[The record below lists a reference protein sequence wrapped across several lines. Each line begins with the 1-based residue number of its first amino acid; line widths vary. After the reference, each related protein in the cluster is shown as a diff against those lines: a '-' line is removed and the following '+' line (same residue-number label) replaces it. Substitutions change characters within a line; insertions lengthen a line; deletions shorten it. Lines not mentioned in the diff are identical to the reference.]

1 MEMLLLFLVAIPFV
15 VIFLVRFG
23 HTHNRPP
30 GPPGLPLVGNL
41 YQLNQ
46 PSLHKYLWQLSKKY
60 GPLMSMNL
68 GFSQLVVISSA
79 RIAKEAMKTHDFAF
93 SSRPSFLG
101 QRKLSY
107 NGLDIA
113 FAPYND
119 YWKEM
124 RKICTLHLFSPKMVQ
139 SFRPIR
145 EDEVSRM
152 INRVTELAS
161 SSKLVNLSEILL
173 SLSSNITCIV
183 GFGKRYAPRN
193 RYDEKGHESKRLG
206 EAQAMIGDFFLSDHF
221 PIFGH
226 WIDCKVT
233 GKVARLENIYNELDL
248 FYQELIEEHLTP
260 TRPKSMDGDI
270 LDTLIALRD
279 KNLSSSSLILTWDNI
294 KAVLMDIFI
303 AGTDTSAAVLV
314 WAMTALI
321 KEEASVMR
329 KLQEGIRELVGKKGR
344 VDEDD
349 IQNLPYL
356 KAVIKET
363 LRLYPPAPLLVP
375 RETIEKCS
383 IDGYE
388 IKPNTLVFFNAWA
401 IGRDLECWE
410 NPDDFIPERFCDVK
424 NDDIIDYK
432 SVEFEMIPFGGGR
445 RGCPG
450 SSLGVATVEL
460 ALANLLYA
468 FDWELPSG
476 MVKEDIDTDTLPG
489 LTMHKKNPLCLVAKV
504 HD

>member
-1 MEMLLLFLVAIPFV
+1 MLLLFLVAIST
-15 VIFLVRFG
+15 IITFLMKLR
-23 HTHNRPP
+23 HPHNRPP

-41 YQLNQ
+41 YQLNRQ
-46 PSLHKYLWQLSKKY
+46 FPHKYLLQLSNKY
-60 GPLMSMNL
+60 GPLMFMKL

-79 RIAKEAMKTHDFAF
+79 RIAKEALKTHDSTF

-113 FAPYND
+113 FSPYNV
-119 YWKEM
+119 YWREM
-124 RKICTLHLFSPKMVQ
+124 RKICTVHLFSPKKVQ

-152 INRVTELAS
+152 INRITELAS
-161 SSKLVNLSEILL
+161 SSKLVNLSDILL

-183 GFGKRYAPRN
+183 GFGKRY
-193 RYDEKGHESKRLG
+193 DEKGHESMRFGKLLC
-206 EAQAMIGDFFLSDHF
+206 EAQAMIGDFFFYDHF
-221 PIFGH
+221 LIFGH
-226 WIDCKVT
+226 WIDYIIT
-233 GKVARLENIYNELDL
+233 GKISRLKNIYNELDM
-248 FYQELIEEHLTP
+248 FYQELIEEHLSS
-260 TRPKSMDGDI
+260 TRPQSMDGDI
-270 LDTLIALRD
+270 LDTLIALQD
-279 KNLSSSSLILTWDNI
+279 KKLSSSSLILTWDHI
-294 KAVLMDIFI
+294 KAVLMNIFI
-303 AGTDTSAAVLV
+303 AGTDTSAAALV

-321 KEEASVMR
+321 KEEKSVMR
-329 KLQEGIRELVGKKGR
+329 KLQDDIRELVGNKGR

-375 RETIEKCS
+375 RETIKKCV
-383 IDGYE
+383 IDGYD
-388 IKPNTLVFFNAWA
+388 IKPNTLVFINAWA
-401 IGRDLECWE
+401 IGRDPDCWE
-410 NPDDFIPERFCDVK
+410 NPDEFIPERFVDVT
-424 NDDIIDYK
+424 NNDIIDYN
-432 SVEFEMIPFGGGR
+432 SGEFEMIPFGGGR

-450 SSLGVATVEL
+450 VSLGVATVEL

-468 FDWELPSG
+468 FNWELPFG

-489 LTMHKKNPLCLVAKV
+489 ITMHKKNPLCLVAKV
-504 HD
+504 YE

>member
-1 MEMLLLFLVAIPFV
+1 MLLLFLVAIPFI
-15 VIFLVRFG
+15 VIFLVKLG
-23 HTHNRPP
+23 YTHNHPP
-30 GPPGLPLVGNL
+30 SPPGLPLLGNL

-46 PSLHKYLWQLSKKY
+46 ESPHIYLWKLSKKY
-60 GPLMSMNL
+60 GPLMFMKL

-79 RIAKEAMKTHDFAF
+79 RIAKEVLKIHDFAF
-93 SSRPSFLG
+93 SGRPSYLG

-107 NGLDIA
+107 NGLDVA
-113 FAPYND
+113 FSPYNN
-119 YWKEM
+119 YWREM
-124 RKICTLHLFSPKMVQ
+124 KKICILHLFSPKKVQ

-161 SSKLVNLSEILL
+161 SSKLVNLSEIMS
-173 SLSSNITCIV
+173 SLSSNISCIV
-183 GFGKRYAPRN
+183 GFGKRY
-193 RYDEKGHESKRLG
+193 DEKGYESKRFSKLLC
-206 EAQAMIGDFFLSDHF
+206 EAQAMIGGSFLSDHF

-226 WIDCKVT
+226 WIDCIVT
-233 GKVARLENIYNELDL
+233 RKATRLEKIYNELDL
-248 FYQELIEEHLTP
+248 FYQELIDEHLSS

-270 LDTLIALRD
+270 VDMLIVLKD
-279 KNLSSSSLILTWDNI
+279 QNLSSSSLNLTWDHI

-303 AGTDTSAAVLV
+303 AGTDTNAAALV
-314 WAMTALI
+314 WAMTALM
-321 KEEASVMR
+321 KEGGSAMR

-356 KAVIKET
+356 RAVIKET
-363 LRLYPPAPLLVP
+363 LRLYPPTPLIP

-388 IKPNTLVFFNAWA
+388 IKQNTPVSINAWA
-401 IGRDLECWE
+401 IGRDPECWV
-410 NPDDFIPERFCDVK
+410 NPDEFIPDRFCNLNN
-424 NDDIIDYK
+424 NDSIDYK
-432 SVEFEMIPFGGGR
+432 SGEFEMIPFGGGR

-450 SSLGVATVEL
+450 ISLGVATVEL

-468 FDWELPSG
+468 FDWELPYG
-476 MVKEDIDTDTLPG
+476 MVKEDIDINTLPG
-489 LTMHKKNPLCLVAKV
+489 MTMHKKNPLCLVAKTYYNNS
-504 HD
+504 